1 MKKLIVS
8 MLVLLLLVGGTVNAQ
23 KKKLKKVDQTSN
35 VLKEKAKI
43 QTDKITTSLALT
55 QDQNVKVYAVV
66 LETVKQKDS
75 VITKN
80 AGSDATT
87 LMGAITPINEAFDI
101 KIKAILTPDQA
112 LQYDAKKTELTTIVP
127 APAH

>member
-1 MKKLIVS
+1 

-23 KKKLKKVDQTSN
+23 KKKTVKKEDPTSIAF
-35 VLKEKAKI
+35 KEKAKI
-43 QTDKITTSLALT
+43 QTDKITAALVLT
-55 QDQNVKVYAVV
+55 QDQAGKVFAVI

-87 LMGAITPINEAFDI
+87 LMAVITPINDARDA
-101 KIKAILTPDQA
+101 KIKSILTPDQA
-112 LQYDAKKTELTTIVP
+112 LQYDAKKTELTAIVP
-127 APAH
+127 TPAQ